1 MGGIGHPIVDGLSI
15 IILTTTETH
24 EIHEMCAISKKNMQ
38 KQTFAIKEFLIL
50 AIGAA
55 LALGAYLLVSQG
67 TYRSGFPLDD
77 AWIHQTYARN
87 LALRGEWAFLPGRP
101 SAGSTAPLWSL
112 LLAVGYGVGLAP
124 LAWTYLLGWGALTG
138 LAWMGGR
145 FGQRV
150 LVFPRPNLSP
160 GPSPEGTGS
169 RRTSP
174 QPSPQGKGEERRSR
188 QQKSQKSALPLLT
201 PPPSLQG
208 KGAGGIGSF
217 VPWLALFLAGEW
229 HLVWAAGSGMETALY
244 AFLILSVFW
253 LLARERIP
261 AFGVGLACGLAVWVR
276 PDALTLMGPV
286 VFVLVLTR
294 GSWKA
299 GLRAVVWA
307 VAGLGV
313 GLIPYLLFNRWI
325 GGAWWPNTFYAKQ
338 AEYAITLQQPLL
350 SRLGRLA
357 GLPLIGAGLLLLP
370 GAVYAVWQ
378 GWKRRQWV
386 TLAAALWWAGY
397 TAIYALALPV
407 DYQHGRYLIPA
418 MPVFFVLGW
427 VGSVGLLGR
436 LSASPR
442 QRLTLF
448 AGRLL
453 LGLIWAAFLVQGAVA
468 YAGDVAIIETEMVPV
483 ARWLAENTS
492 PEALI
497 AAHDIGA
504 IGYFSGRNVLDLA
517 GLISPEVIPFI
528 RDEAQLAAYLDRRG
542 AAYLVTFPGWYPR
555 LVIGRERVY
564 QSGGLFSP
572 DAGGEN
578 MVVYRWGMG
587 P

>member
-1 MGGIGHPIVDGLSI
+1 
-15 IILTTTETH
+15 
-24 EIHEMCAISKKNMQ
+24 MQ
-38 KQTFAIKEFLIL
+38 KRSFAIKEFLIL
-50 AIGAA
+50 AVGAT

-67 TYRSGFPLDD
+67 TYQLGFPLDD

-87 LALRGEWAFLPGRP
+87 FALHGEWAFLPGRL

-112 LLAVGYGVGLAP
+112 LLAVGYWVGLAP
-124 LAWTYLLGWGALTG
+124 LAWTYLLGWGALIG
-138 LAWMGGR
+138 LAWMGNR
-145 FGQRV
+145 FGQRILFFDSTRAQNPPLPPLEKRGV
-150 LVFPRPNLSP
+150 R
-160 GPSPEGTGS
+160 
-169 RRTSP
+169 
-174 QPSPQGKGEERRSR
+174 EERRRHLLPPSR
-188 QQKSQKSALPLLT
+188 FALPKGSFQGGAGGDSALP
-201 PPPSLQG
+201 
-208 KGAGGIGSF
+208 
-217 VPWLALFLAGEW
+217 WLGLFLAGEW

-261 AFGVGLACGLAVWVR
+261 AFGVGLVCGLAVWVR
-276 PDALTLMGPV
+276 PDALTLLGPA
-286 VFVLVLTR
+286 VFVLALTR

-299 GLRAVVWA
+299 GLRAAAWA

-313 GLIPYLLFNRWI
+313 GLLPYLLFNRWI
-325 GGAWWPNTFYAKQ
+325 GGTWWPNTFYAKQ

-350 SRLGRLA
+350 TRLGRLA

-370 GAVYAVWQ
+370 GAVSAVWQ
-378 GWKRRQWV
+378 GWKRRQWLV
-386 TLAAALWWAGY
+386 LAAALWWAGY
-397 TAIYALALPV
+397 TVIYALALPV

-427 VGSVGLLGR
+427 AGTVGLLER

-442 QRLTLF
+442 QRLVLF
-448 AGRLL
+448 AGRVL
-453 LGLIWAAFLVQGAVA
+453 LGLIWTAFLVQGAVA

-483 ARWLAENTS
+483 AHWLAENT
-492 PEALI
+492 PPDALI

-504 IGYFSGRNVLDLA
+504 IGYYSGRNVLDLA

-528 RDEAQLAAYLDRRG
+528 RDETQLATYLDRRG
-542 AAYLVTFPGWYPR
+542 SAYLVTFPGWYPQ
-555 LVIGRERVY
+555 LVKSGQAVY

-578 MVVYRWGMG
+578 MVVYRWGVG